1 MLISGK
7 WIKPEYENKAKM
19 LLENMQVV
27 HIDDEG
33 NVYSDDELQNKIMGK
48 DILELNKNRK

>member
-1 MLISGK
+1 MQISGK
-7 WIKPEYENKAKM
+7 WIKPEYETKAKM

-33 NVYSDDELQNKIMGK
+33 NVYSDKEIMLRIHDCQTG
-48 DILELNKNRK
+48 LRGE

>member
-1 MLISGK
+1 MQISGK

-33 NVYSDDELQNKIMGK
+33 NVYSDEEIMPRIYDCQTGL
-48 DILELNKNRK
+48 IGE

>member
-7 WIKPEYENKAKM
+7 WTKPEYENKAKM

>member
-48 DILELNKNRK
+48 DILELNKKRK

>member
-1 MLISGK
+1 MQISGK
-7 WIKPEYENKAKM
+7 WIKPEYESKAKM

-33 NVYSDDELQNKIMGK
+33 NVYSDNELQNKIMGK

>member
-33 NVYSDDELQNKIMGK
+33 NVYSDEEIMLRIHDCQMG
-48 DILELNKNRK
+48 LRGE

>member
-1 MLISGK
+1 MQISGK

-33 NVYSDDELQNKIMGK
+33 NVYSDNELQNKIMGK
-48 DILELNKNRK
+48 DTLELNKNRK

>member
-27 HIDDEG
+27 HIDDKG